1 MTQIEKSEPT
11 VGELLG
17 SLATTTASLVKQEVR
32 LASSELS
39 HKSSIAANA
48 VGMVGLGGAV
58 AHVGVL
64 VLAIAAVIGLGTLMP
79 TWLAAVILGAAFTA
93 IGSAVLARGLVKLR
107 NFDLVPRQTLQTLKD
122 DAVWAKE
129 QVR

>member
-1 MTQIEKSEPT
+1 MNVADKREPT

-32 LASSELS
+32 LASAEMA
-39 HKSSIAANA
+39 HKTTTAA
-48 VGMVGLGGAV
+48 GAV
-58 AHVGVL
+58 AS
-64 VLAIAAVIGLGTLMP
+64 AAMGALILQLGLMLLSAAVVIGL
-79 TWLAAVILGAAFTA
+79 AAVMPMWLTATMLGA
-93 IGSAVLARGLVKLR
+93 LVTIVGGALLSKGIATLKHI
-107 NFDLVPRQTLQTLKD
+107 NPVPTETLKTLKD